1 MDHFLAPASAGMSLA
16 QGPAMWNR
24 ESEQTKESQIVH
36 PAGSAP
42 PGEERRRVTWLGK
55 SVIFK
60 GTFVSS
66 EDTTI
71 DGRVEG
77 AIEAPNHGLTLG
89 PDADIHA
96 DIVAK
101 TVTIHGAVTG
111 NIRAS
116 AKVDIRATGR
126 IEGDLVTP
134 RIVIA
139 DGAVV
144 CGRVETLTQ
153 QADATKRRAQLAIV

>member
-1 MDHFLAPASAGMSLA
+1 
-16 QGPAMWNR
+16 MWNR
-24 ESEQTKESQIVH
+24 ESSVESEQTTESQIVH
-36 PAGSAP
+36 PVGSALP
-42 PGEERRRVTWLGK
+42 VEERRTVVWVGK

-60 GTFVSS
+60 GVLVSS
-66 EDTTI
+66 EDTMI
-71 DGRVEG
+71 NGRVEG
-77 AIEAPNHGLTLG
+77 TIEVRNQGLTLG
-89 PDADIHA
+89 PDADIRA

-101 TVTIHGAVTG
+101 TVTIHGAVIG

-126 IEGDLVTP
+126 IEGDLIAP

-144 CGRVETLTQ
+144 CGRVDTLTEHS
-153 QADATKRRAQLAIV
+153 TERRAQLAIV

>member
-1 MDHFLAPASAGMSLA
+1 MRSRESAV
-16 QGPAMWNR
+16 
-24 ESEQTKESQIVH
+24 ESEQTSRESQIVP
-36 PAGSAP
+36 PASP
-42 PGEERRRVTWLGK
+42 PLRVEERRTVAWVGK

-60 GTFVSS
+60 GALVSS

-77 AIEAPNHGLTLG
+77 TIEVRNQGLTLG
-89 PDADIHA
+89 PDADIRA

-101 TVTIHGAVTG
+101 TVTIHGAVIG
-111 NIRAS
+111 SIRAS
-116 AKVDIRATGR
+116 EKVDVRATGR
-126 IEGDLVTP
+126 IEGDLIAP

-144 CGRVETLTQ
+144 CGRVDTLAERS
-153 QADATKRRAQLAIV
+153 QATTRRAHLAIV